1 MKPQLVYYVAASLDG
16 YIARPDGAVDWL
28 QAIEATGDDHGY
40 EQFYQGIDGLLMGR
54 ATYDMVRG
62 FGSAWPYSSKPCLV
76 LARNPLQQPPADVQG
91 RHCTPSDALEELAER
106 GCQRVWLVGGG
117 SLAGNCLAAG
127 LLDELLVSVIPHLLG
142 AGVPL
147 FAGGLEQRL
156 SLQAHRLFPSG
167 VAQLHYRVLRDSAD

>member
-1 MKPQLVYYVAASLDG
+1 M
-16 YIARPDGAVDWL
+16 DWL

-62 FGSAWPYSSKPCLV
+62 FGSAWPYSGKPCRV

-142 AGVPL
+142 AGVQL

-156 SLQAHRLFPSG
+156 SLKAHRLFPSG